1 MGLPETQNPLQ
12 IVACKGSWDS
22 LELGETIIWWRWG
35 GIEPSIIIFYFN
47 HLERSLNNFVAISL
61 LISCHYQVLVQY

>member
-35 GIEPSIIIFYFN
+35 GIEPIRANLSPYP
-47 HLERSLNNFVAISL
+47 LD
-61 LISCHYQVLVQY
+61 